1 MDSFTSK
8 VAGIPCVIKVDRFY
22 VTQGTYSRQ
31 AETPDEYYGAQE
43 IEFTVCDRNGR
54 PAAWLER
61 KLTDD
66 DCSRIEEEAIEAAR
80 EYAECY

>member
-31 AETPDEYYGAQE
+31 AETPEEYHGACE

-54 PAAWLER
+54 PALWLEK

-66 DCSRIEEEAIEAAR
+66 DRARIEEEAIEAAKA
-80 EYAECY
+80 YDDYY